1 MKRIRWRIVG
11 YLTLLILALV
21 LLLQLSNKSMQ
32 ALMPV
37 MLDLEFVGE
46 YSIEGKEWKEW
57 DEDTRLSSFEGELW
71 LRGHFTEPFFDDMII
86 NFYLEHIGL
95 TVLVDGQV
103 VYETGRARETLPEM
117 VCGSYWSAWGC
128 KGLGEQEEV
137 EFHIF
142 LKRVAYSVFQFLHF
156 LNFQVIYPIFL
167 IFIYSLTI
175 FLKLSIIILLYML
188 KFVY

>member
-37 MLDLEFVGE
+37 MLDLDFVGE

-71 LRGHFTEPFFDDMII
+71 LRGHFTEPFF
-86 NFYLEHIGL
+86 
-95 TVLVDGQV
+95 
-103 VYETGRARETLPEM
+103 ETA
-117 VCGSYWSAWGC
+117 
-128 KGLGEQEEV
+128 
-137 EFHIF
+137 
-142 LKRVAYSVFQFLHF
+142 
-156 LNFQVIYPIFL
+156 
-167 IFIYSLTI
+167 
-175 FLKLSIIILLYML
+175 
-188 KFVY
+188 